1 MLPFLMS
8 ENFPKESEEIV
19 DIAAKSGYL
28 KVKNELGEI
37 KLNSHNSVEIQPKG
51 TVFGAKVKVDDDGSL
66 TPTLTFD
73 TKKLRDPKK
82 NIDTKQLLDDAIN
95 DFWEEQD

>member
-1 MLPFLMS
+1 MSIENLP
-8 ENFPKESEEIV
+8 EEPEEIV
-19 DIAAKSGYL
+19 DIAAKAGYL
-28 KVKNELGEI
+28 KVENELGEI

-51 TVFGAKVKVDDDGSL
+51 TPFGAKIKVNNDGSL

-73 TKKLRDPKK
+73 TKKLREPKK

-95 DFWEEQD
+95 DFWEGT